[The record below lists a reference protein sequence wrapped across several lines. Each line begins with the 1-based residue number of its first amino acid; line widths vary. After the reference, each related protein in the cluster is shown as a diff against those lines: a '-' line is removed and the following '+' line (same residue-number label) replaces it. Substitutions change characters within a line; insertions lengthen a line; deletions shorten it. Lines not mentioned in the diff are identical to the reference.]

1 MAGPTITKEEKPS
14 KKLSENK
21 KKQDLPNK
29 PKEEPIKYPDHFYQA
44 KKGTIELDTTPTLEA
59 DQPNIVKF
67 GKQLD
72 KEFKQ
77 KLKELLQE
85 YQDTFA
91 WSYKD
96 FKGLPA
102 HICEHRIELEP
113 NARPIKQAKY
123 QMNPAYAAKVKEE
136 IDKLLKT

>member
-1 MAGPTITKEEKPS
+1 LEAVKGKIICCWTINE
-14 KKLSENK
+14 
-21 KKQDLPNK
+21 KKQV
-29 PKEEPIKYPDHFYQA
+29 EEVNL
-44 KKGTIELDTTPTLEA
+44 GTK
-59 DQPNIVKF
+59 DQPKIVKF
-67 GKQLD
+67 GKQMD